1 MVTTESLRAVTNN
14 CPELHKGPNSP
25 RSFAKELDLESPKE
39 YSDSTRSRYR
49 FRSKDCCSQGHRL
62 LARTLSENRET
73 PIIYSGGGLGVYVS
87 NGTPIEEN
95 FNLTVFLEKRRILF
109 ATPPTV
115 ENDGNWNGQ
124 IPLFLRNATALR

>member
-49 FRSKDCCSQGHRL
+49 FRSKDCRSQGHRL

-95 FNLTVFLEKRRILF
+95 FNLTVFLEKRRISKMTEIGMGKSRCF
-109 ATPPTV
+109 
-115 ENDGNWNGQ
+115 
-124 IPLFLRNATALR
+124 